1 LFTHGETAAS
11 IAWAPHP
18 TSGGMSLVE
27 VGTCQSQGG
36 CIPRALGD
44 SLETPVSTAT
54 IVLIIV
60 IVLIVVALIGL
71 AAWMSNKKKM
81 EHRRAEAERIRQE
94 AAAHEG
100 GLQESQVRAREA
112 EVEAEQARLQA
123 QRAEE
128 EAARAHQGVSQE
140 RALHEDKLREADRL
154 DPNVDHRAEGYNP
167 DTRATETSAP
177 AYDETGRVDP
187 ATTRETQTT
196 GTAGTTGTTAGTTG
210 TTGTSAG
217 TTGTTGTTRVD
228 EQGRPVDENGRPIE
242 DPSEP
247 GGTHRAP

>member
-1 LFTHGETAAS
+1 MPSAE
-11 IAWAPHP
+11 
-18 TSGGMSLVE
+18 
-27 VGTCQSQGG
+27 
-36 CIPRALGD
+36 

-54 IVLIIV
+54 IILVIVIAV
-60 IVLIVVALIGL
+60 IVLALLGL
-71 AAWMSNKKKM
+71 AVWMGNKKKR

-94 AAAHEG
+94 AATHAG
-100 GLQESQVRAREA
+100 GLEESQVKAREA
-112 EVEAEQARLQA
+112 EARAEQARLQA

-128 EAARAHQGVSQE
+128 EAARAHQGVAQE

-154 DPNVDHRAEGYNP
+154 DPNVNHRAEDYDP
-167 DTRATETSAP
+167 DTRATEHRAP

-187 ATTRETQTT
+187 ATTDTT
-196 GTAGTTGTTAGTTG
+196 GTADSTTAT
-210 TTGTSAG
+210 G

-228 EQGRPVDENGRPIE
+228 DQGRPVDEHGRLIE